1 MSQKRHDDLTMEQ
14 RRALMQVKIQNDIK
28 KHGCFCMCVFGD
40 EHRPPWT
47 YSIGISITVPGAA
60 EIMVYGLDPENAA
73 GIINIIL
80 EQMKEG
86 RAFEAGKEY
95 DGILQDLSVYFGRVE
110 KQHYDDHFG
119 QAINYHRGFDF
130 AVWQLVW
137 PDTAG
142 RFPWQDG
149 FEERLREA
157 QPLLFEAP
165 SQKGHL

>member
-1 MSQKRHDDLTMEQ
+1 MSQKRHDDLTMGQ
-14 RRALMQVKIQNDIK
+14 RRALMQVKIQNDIE
-28 KHGCFCMCVFGD
+28 KHGCFCMGVFGS

-47 YSIGISITVPGAA
+47 YSIGITTTVPGAA

-119 QAINYHRGFDF
+119 QSQIYHKSRADF
-130 AVWQLVW
+130 PVFQLVW
-137 PDTAG
+137 PDESG
-142 RFPWQDG
+142 KFPWQDG
-149 FEERLREA
+149 FEEKLREA
-157 QPLLFEAP
+157 QPLLFAGGANE
-165 SQKGHL
+165 